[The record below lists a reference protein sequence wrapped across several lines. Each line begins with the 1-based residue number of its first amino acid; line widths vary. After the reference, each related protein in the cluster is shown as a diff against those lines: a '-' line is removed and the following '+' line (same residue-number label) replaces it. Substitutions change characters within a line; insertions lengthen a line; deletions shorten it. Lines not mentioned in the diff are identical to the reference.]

1 MSIRELLVYP
11 IINSQNLHHK
21 NCMTDRK
28 ENYLGSERVKKQ
40 KLLTQ
45 QKTVFEEL
53 GP

>member
-1 MSIRELLVYP
+1 
-11 IINSQNLHHK
+11 
-21 NCMTDRK
+21 MTDSK
-28 ENYLGSERVKKQ
+28 ENKQLYLGSERVKKQ